1 MIYRFSDCE
10 LDTARFELR
19 RNGVAQKV
27 EPQVFEILRYLLE
40 QHGQFVARE
49 ELHKAI
55 WHGRVVS
62 DAAMSS
68 RIKAARRAIGDSGV
82 DQRMIRTVHGRGFS
96 FVAPVVVSEQPA
108 GLGESTDADVV
119 KSEASSQQTGD
130 VLLHADVHLN
140 ELLDGNGL
148 VSTADADLLS
158 ERGALKVAIERSGG
172 RIVADAGG
180 GICARFGKAVDALEC
195 AADLQRRAGA
205 NPRAGDGPSH
215 RPRIAICE
223 LQNDLARSVAIAGRL
238 QCCAAPGEI
247 CITGRVRDGVRGAI
261 EFSSRPVEGGLERD
275 FTELGLSIVE
285 AANPSAVPT
294 GIPQLQCGSPVQPRE
309 PSIVL
314 LPFEALGSDTQASE
328 LAEGLRIDIQNGL
341 IKIAR
346 ILLIAVGSANAFR
359 GKTPEFAATSL
370 GVRYVLHGVVQM
382 AKKRARI
389 SLELVDTL
397 SAHPLW
403 AEQFNIKITDTFAIQ
418 DDITRKVIA
427 ALDVKLYSGEQAR
440 IWHQALTDPNA
451 VRMFYRGVRLFF
463 AMEHEAMANARRAF
477 EAVTEMR
484 PESSIGATWVALS
497 HWFDHLRRWS
507 SSRDESKRLAKRW
520 AETATSYDDVDG
532 QAHTVL
538 AHTRLM
544 DREFDAA
551 IEAGRQAVTIRP
563 GCANANGFFGNVL
576 HYCGQQAEAIAHIK
590 RSIRLQPVYPPFLA
604 SMLATSYLA
613 AGQVESALA
622 VGKEALRLNPRDLQ
636 SRLVLLASNQ
646 IAGNRELARIFASE
660 VRRLEPEFSV
670 DAYSNDQPYRD
681 HETIDAMVNA
691 WLASGLPP

>member
-1 MIYRFSDCE
+1 MIYRFADCE
-10 LDTARFELR
+10 LDTSRFELR

-49 ELHKAI
+49 DLHKAI
-55 WHGRVVS
+55 WQGRVVS
-62 DAAMSS
+62 DAAIAS

-82 DQRMIRTVHGRGFS
+82 DQRLIRTVHGRGFS
-96 FVAPVVVSEQPA
+96 FVAPVEVSQTLAPLDESAQGEAAKSGA
-108 GLGESTDADVV
+108 GAALQVN
-119 KSEASSQQTGD
+119 D
-130 VLLHADVHLN
+130 VLLSADVHPN
-140 ELLDGNGL
+140 ELLNGDGL
-148 VSTADADLLS
+148 VSTADADLQS
-158 ERGALKVAIERSGG
+158 ERAVLQVGIEHRGG
-172 RIVADAGG
+172 RIVANGG
-180 GICARFGKAVDALEC
+180 GICARFAKAVDALKC
-195 AADLQRRAGA
+195 AADLQRRAGT
-205 NPRAGDGPSH
+205 NPRTGDGPSH
-215 RPRIAICE
+215 RPRAAICE
-223 LQNDLARSVAIAGRL
+223 LQDDLDKSVAIASRL

-247 CITGRVRDGVRGAI
+247 CITGRVRDSARGTI
-261 EFSSRPVEGGLERD
+261 EFSSRPVESGLERD
-275 FTELGLSIVE
+275 LAESGLSIVE
-285 AANPSAVPT
+285 AANPSGVPS

-314 LPFEALGSDTQASE
+314 LPFEALGSDTQASD

-346 ILLIAVGSANAFR
+346 ILLIAAGSANAFR
-359 GKTPEFAATSL
+359 GKAPEFAAASL

-382 AKKRARI
+382 EKKRARI

-397 SAHPLW
+397 SAHPIW
-403 AEQFNIKITDTFAIQ
+403 AEQFNIKVTDTFEIQ
-418 DDITRKVIA
+418 DDVTRKVIA

-440 IWHQALTDPNA
+440 IWHQALTDPTA

-463 AMEHEAMANARRAF
+463 AMEREAMASARRAF
-477 EAVTEMR
+477 EAVAEMR

-497 HWFDHLRRWS
+497 HWFDYLRRWS
-507 SSRDESKRLAKRW
+507 GSRDESRRLAKRW
-520 AETATSYDDVDG
+520 AETATWYDDVDG

-551 IEAGRQAVTIRP
+551 IEAGRQAIAIRP

-590 RSIRLQPVYPPFLA
+590 KSIRLQPVYPPFLA
-604 SMLATSYLA
+604 SMLATAYLA

-622 VGKEALRLNPRDLQ
+622 VAKEALRLNPRDLQ
-636 SRLVLLASNQ
+636 SRLVLLAANQ
-646 IAGNRELARIFASE
+646 LLGNRELARTFARE
-660 VRRLEPEFSV
+660 VLRLEPAFSV
-670 DAYSNDQPYRD
+670 GAYSSDQPYRNP
-681 HETIDAMVNA
+681 ETIEPLAAA
-691 WLASGLPP
+691 WLAADLPP